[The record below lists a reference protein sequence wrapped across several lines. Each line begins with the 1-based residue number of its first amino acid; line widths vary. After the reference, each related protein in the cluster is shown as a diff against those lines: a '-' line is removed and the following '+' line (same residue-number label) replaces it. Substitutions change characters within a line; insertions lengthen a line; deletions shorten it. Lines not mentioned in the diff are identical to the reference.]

1 MSVITTAQS
10 PVKFNPFAPGFREDP
25 YTTYKQLRQHNPI
38 HNTLDMWV
46 ITKYQDIIQVL
57 NSDAVSVNYIPQ
69 YVVQQKVGDIPGL
82 VELGK
87 KAIVF
92 TDPPDHGR
100 LRRLAGQAFSNTNI
114 NAHTAHVQ
122 QLITELVT
130 PQIHSESFDFAQIA
144 HQIPLYTLS
153 HLLGIPQEYIQPID
167 EYIHRVRSILEP
179 SLLTKMRIRRIEQDL
194 QSCLAIFQE
203 IIDYRKTH
211 LGGDLLSKLI
221 QARVGEDQLS
231 DSELGIACVMTYVA
245 GHETSK
251 GLLTNGVLAFIQHPE
266 QWQIFRQG
274 KATAKQVI
282 NEILRFDPPLQ
293 QTVRLAVSDLQIGS
307 ETIHKGEKMLLCLA
321 SANRDEAQFANADTF
336 DITRDAATQIAF
348 GHGIHNCLGQM
359 IARLEGQLLFTYL
372 CEQVQEMKLATDNY
386 RWHPEGFITRTLTN
400 LPVTFTPADST
411 I

>member
-1 MSVITTAQS
+1 MIATPQS

-25 YTTYKQLRQHNPI
+25 YTTYQGLRQQNPI

-46 ITKYQDIIQVL
+46 MTKYQDIIQVL

-87 KAIVF
+87 GAIVF
-92 TDPPDHGR
+92 TDPPDHAR

-122 QLITELVT
+122 QLIAELVA
-130 PQIHSESFDFAQIA
+130 PKIPEESFDFAKIA

-153 HLLGIPQEYIQPID
+153 HLLGIPQEYIKTID

-179 SLLTKMRIRRIEQDL
+179 SLLTRMRIRRIEQDL

-211 LGGDLLSKLI
+211 LGDDLLSKLI
-221 QARVGEDQLS
+221 QARVGEDRLS

-251 GLLTNGVLAFIQHPE
+251 GLLTNGVLAFMQHPE
-266 QWQIFRQG
+266 QWQIFREG
-274 KATAKQVI
+274 KATSKQVI

-293 QTVRLAVSDLQIGS
+293 QTVRLAVSDLQVGS
-307 ETIHKGEKMLLCLA
+307 HTIRKGEKMLLCLA
-321 SANRDEAQFANADTF
+321 SANRDEDRFDNADTF
-336 DITRDAATQIAF
+336 DITRDAAAQIAF
-348 GHGIHNCLGQM
+348 GHGIHNCLGQA

-372 CEQVQEMKLATDNY
+372 CEHVQEMRFGAGDY
-386 RWHPEGFITRTLTN
+386 RWHPEGFITRTLTY
-400 LPVTFTPADST
+400 LPVSFIPAS
-411 I
+411 